1 MEWVKIILYI
11 LELILLGIEKSEA
24 IEKASF
30 LFDVD
35 IHQIYGIISNS
46 RKRDR
51 KTF

>member
-35 IHQIYGIISNS
+35 IH
-46 RKRDR
+46 DLWDH
-51 KTF
+51 F